1 MKNVLTLLAL
11 LVGGS
16 LLANGPVKPVKVNVE
31 KSVINWKAA
40 KVTGEH
46 MGTLNLKEAS
56 LEMDNGVLIG
66 GSFTADMTSINV
78 TDLTG
83 EYKAKLEGHLRSDDF
98 FSVDKHN
105 EATFVITKVNAKGNG
120 QYDVTGD
127 FTIKGIT
134 NPVNFVANVSD
145 NGATAKF
152 KIDRAKYDIRYGSG
166 SFFEG
171 LGDKMIYDEF
181 DLDIQLV
188 F

>member
-16 LLANGPVKPVKVNVE
+16 LLANGPIEPVKVNVE

-56 LEMDNGVLIG
+56 LEMENGTLKG

-105 EATFVITKVNAKGNG
+105 EATFVITKVSSKGNG
-120 QYDVTGD
+120 EYDVMGD

-134 NPVNFVANVSD
+134 NPVNFVAKVND
-145 NGATAKF
+145 KGATAKF